1 MSDQACLLSQSTS
14 LLTAVLAAVLVVFML
29 TFLVLYKYRWH
40 IRLALY
46 EAFRVNPQRR
56 RRQPEREYEY
66 DVFVSYANEDVDW
79 VRQELI
85 PTLEGRHGLRLCI
98 HQRDFPVGGNIIDNI
113 STCVHASKRVLFVL
127 SPHFARSRWCQFEL
141 VFCQNY
147 VMERDDVLVLTL
159 LAPISGRDMTDAIS
173 AMFKTT
179 TYLAWGEEDDARKA
193 FWGRLVL
200 AFHDIVPRQVAD
212 KDQQKKADEP
222 QKVNLSTADFHHLNV
237 GLFLQQPE
245 PPSFR
250 LLQQCHPACSINLTG
265 NGLSSI
271 DQHAFRGLQNL
282 TDITLDNNNLDFYS
296 VRPVLNVS
304 SLVELRMS
312 KNYNATYIPEK
323 IFLEFSLP
331 HLSGLAIAGINLPV
345 LHMSVFKP
353 LKKLVFLDVGINDI
367 QSIVVDSLPSL
378 TYLILNDNNIG
389 KDFIQTC
396 YNTNESLYPML
407 RYLSL
412 RNNNIYSLDR
422 RVCLPNLEHLEIA
435 YNKLYFLRT
444 GGFSNLQKLRRLN
457 LSGLRLKEIDPLA
470 FASDSL
476 EFLYMSSSGIDFS
489 SDSISAQ
496 MFDQCPKLSFLELD
510 YNNFSNVTDAK
521 VQQLFHRIP
530 LLTRVYLGNSRI
542 KTITSDTFK
551 DIPHVKVL
559 SLYTNAIEDL
569 PDGVFDHLVNLIILR
584 LNDNRLSEIRETTFS
599 VNTRQ
604 RLRLLDLSNNPYTC
618 TCSLRWFTSWLMDE
632 SEKVCKLSDRLRVRS
647 FLNQNSKQVGKKAV
661 MADVSEGGKYSNK
674 WSDFPKRKSQPISRH
689 FQQVYHHQHHQP
701 LVSTLTETSVSESQG
716 QVFLSPVDTTVYLSD
731 FFLSDQ
737 ACLLSQST
745 SLLTAVLAA
754 VLVVFM
760 LTFLVLYKYRWHI
773 RLALYEAVRGNPQRQ
788 QQRQPERDYE
798 YDVFVSYANEDV
810 DWVREELIPTL
821 EGRHGLRLCIHQRD
835 FPVGGNI
842 IDNISTCVH
851 ASKRVLFV
859 LSPHFARSR
868 WCQFELVFCQNYV
881 MERDDVLVLTL
892 LAPIS
897 GRDMT
902 DAISAMF
909 KTTTYL
915 AWGEEDDARKAFW
928 GRLVLAFHDIV
939 PRQVA

>member
-1 MSDQACLLSQSTS
+1 MNKLYPDTLLSLKYLVLNANRIEGDFITTCSDNNTSFFPNLRYLSLSSNSISSIDKPELSLYSNTIKKLPDGAFNHFVNLTILRLDDNLLSEIRETTFSVRTRQRLRVLDLSGNPYTCTCSLRWFRSWLMDERQKFVNFPEGYTCASFSSSSSEQVGKAAVMADGLEDSKYDSNWSDVSNPQLQPILQRVQKLFYRPRQNHPVLTDSEKEKSSTS

-200 AFHDIVPRQVAD
+200 AFHDIVPRQVA
-212 KDQQKKADEP
+212 
-222 QKVNLSTADFHHLNV
+222 
-237 GLFLQQPE
+237 
-245 PPSFR
+245 
-250 LLQQCHPACSINLTG
+250 
-265 NGLSSI
+265 
-271 DQHAFRGLQNL
+271 
-282 TDITLDNNNLDFYS
+282 
-296 VRPVLNVS
+296 
-304 SLVELRMS
+304 
-312 KNYNATYIPEK
+312 
-323 IFLEFSLP
+323 
-331 HLSGLAIAGINLPV
+331 
-345 LHMSVFKP
+345 
-353 LKKLVFLDVGINDI
+353 
-367 QSIVVDSLPSL
+367 
-378 TYLILNDNNIG
+378 
-389 KDFIQTC
+389 
-396 YNTNESLYPML
+396 
-407 RYLSL
+407 
-412 RNNNIYSLDR
+412 
-422 RVCLPNLEHLEIA
+422 
-435 YNKLYFLRT
+435 T

-521 VQQLFHRIP
+521 VQQLFHRYVCA
-530 LLTRVYLGNSRI
+530 LFS
-542 KTITSDTFK
+542 TS
-551 DIPHVKVL
+551 
-559 SLYTNAIEDL
+559 
-569 PDGVFDHLVNLIILR
+569 
-584 LNDNRLSEIRETTFS
+584 
-599 VNTRQ
+599 
-604 RLRLLDLSNNPYTC
+604 
-618 TCSLRWFTSWLMDE
+618 
-632 SEKVCKLSDRLRVRS
+632 
-647 FLNQNSKQVGKKAV
+647 NSKQVGKKAV

-821 EGRHGLRLCIHQRD
+821 EGSLLIIRHGLRLCIHQRD